1 VNPAH
6 PERAADVRSAPT
18 IVDAHLDLLLELE
31 AHHGEDR
38 PFGRRWLHN
47 LAAGNV
53 GLQVC
58 PIYTADLST
67 GPELALRRALRQ
79 AREFHRAVAENADR
93 VFAVREAEDLSRVEQ
108 GDGLGLML
116 SMEGVDAL
124 GYDAELIEVFHGLG
138 VRMAS
143 LTWNRRNAFADGA
156 AEPESGG
163 LSRLGFDL
171 IARMREVGVMIDLV
185 HASERTFWDVIDHA
199 DGAHLLV
206 SHGACR
212 GVFDT
217 PRNLSDDQLRALAEA
232 GGVLGVIL
240 MPIAIDRERWTLDR
254 VIDHIDHAVSVAGIE
269 HVGLG
274 GDFFRQ
280 IAAATALTAPAD
292 SLLPA
297 GMGFDSVIE
306 GLEGPEHYGRL
317 VEALSSRGYGPPE
330 LEALLRGNFLRLF
343 RAALHA
349 IREP

>member
-1 VNPAH
+1 MHDTPV
-6 PERAADVRSAPT
+6 

-31 AHHGEDR
+31 AHAQEDQ
-38 PFGRRWLHN
+38 PFRRRWLGN
-47 LAAGNV
+47 LDAGNV

-79 AREFHRAVAENADR
+79 AREFSRALAENPDR
-93 VFAVREAEDLSRVEQ
+93 VFAVRDEADLERVES
-108 GDGLGLML
+108 GERIGLML
-116 SMEGVDAL
+116 SMEGVDSL
-124 GYDAELIEVFHGLG
+124 GYDVGLIEVMHLLG

-156 AEPESGG
+156 AEPEHGG

-171 IARMREVGVMIDLV
+171 IARMRDLRIMIDLV
-185 HASERTFWDVIDHA
+185 HASERTYWDVIESAEGA
-199 DGAHLLV
+199 DLLV

-217 PRNLSDDQLRALAEA
+217 PRNLSDDQLRALADR

-240 MPIAIDRERWTLDR
+240 MPIAIDPDAQRWTLQR
-254 VIDHIDHAVSVAGIE
+254 VVDHIDHAVSVMGIE

-280 IAAATALTAPAD
+280 IAHATAITPPQD
-292 SLLPA
+292 SLLPP

-306 GLEGPEHYGRL
+306 DLEGPQDYGNL
-317 VEALSSRGYGPPE
+317 VKALRERGYSGAD
-330 LEALLRGNFLRLF
+330 LDALLAGNFFRLF
-343 RAALHA
+343 RSALK
-349 IREP
+349 RNT